1 MADNKDRE
9 FYNKGCL
16 GIVLMAIAAALL
28 IMCCSCTRTV
38 YVPQTSIQRDSIY
51 LTQYKRDSI
60 YMRDSI
66 FQWLKADTMYIY
78 KWHTKYIERLSTDTL
93 YIERNDTIR
102 EPYPVEKPL
111 TYWQKSFMSIGKVS
125 LGVWFGILI
134 ALLILFVIKRK
145 RT

>member
-1 MADNKDRE
+1 MNEDRIVE
-9 FYNKGCL
+9 YLARMC
-16 GIVLMAIAAALL
+16 GIVIIGVIVALIL
-28 IMCCSCTRTV
+28 AMCSCTRTV

-60 YMRDSI
+60 YMHDSI
-66 FQWLKADTMYIY
+66 FQFLKADTMYIE

-111 TYWQKSFMSIGKVS
+111 TYWQRNFMSIGKVS
-125 LGVWFGILI
+125 IGIWGGILM
-134 ALLILFVIKRK
+134 AILAYIIIR
-145 RT
+145 RRRI

>member
-1 MADNKDRE
+1 MADNDRK

-38 YVPQTSIQRDSIY
+38 YVPQTSVQRDSIY

-60 YMRDSI
+60 YIHDSI
-66 FQWLKADTMYIY
+66 FQFLKADTMYIER
-78 KWHTKYIERLSTDTL
+78 WHTKYIERLSTDTM

-111 TYWQKSFMSIGKVS
+111 TYWQRTYMSIGKVS
-125 LGVWFGILI
+125 IGIWGGILI
-134 ALLILFVIKRK
+134 AILAYIIIRSR